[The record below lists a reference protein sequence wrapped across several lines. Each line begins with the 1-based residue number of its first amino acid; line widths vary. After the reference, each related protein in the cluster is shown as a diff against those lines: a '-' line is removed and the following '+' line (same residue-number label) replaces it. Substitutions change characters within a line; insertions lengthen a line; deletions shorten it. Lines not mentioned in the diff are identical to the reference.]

1 MKFVISGNLLRFS
14 DFKNQIEI
22 LEPTVEEGLAVLV
35 ASFPALEPVLFGGAG
50 RFREVHRI
58 FLNGEQ
64 LTREDLCRDVGAED
78 EVTILTAI
86 ARG

>member
-35 ASFPALEPVLFGGAG
+35 ASYPALAPVLFGGAG

-64 LTREDLCRDVGAED
+64 LTRDELGRGVGAED

-86 ARG
+86 AGG